1 MRSCDSCSDRLIDT
15 RKAVAPIPTE
25 GDPDD
30 HFLCRSGSLD
40 TWVLNLRTSDKEQLD
55 SGRDAMTLR
64 EAGRPS
70 TEKAWSD
77 LPCVTKPLKY
87 KVGSVTIFTAIT
99 S

>member
-1 MRSCDSCSDRLIDT
+1 VRSCDSCSDRLIDT

-55 SGRDAMTLR
+55 SGRAIHIVCNDTTRSGSTFDRKSLVRSAMR
-64 EAGRPS
+64 N
-70 TEKAWSD
+70 
-77 LPCVTKPLKY
+77 
-87 KVGSVTIFTAIT
+87 
-99 S
+99 